1 MQRIFPKKL
10 EKGDVVRVVAPAC
23 SLGIITPENRKIADE
38 RFASLGLRLSFGR
51 HVEEMNEFHS
61 SSITSRIDDL
71 HAAFADP
78 EVKAVF
84 AVIGGFN
91 SNQLLRSIDW
101 DIIRNNPKIF
111 CGYSDITALGNAIFA
126 KTGLVNYSG
135 PAYATFSEKIGFDY
149 TLEYFK
155 KCLFLE
161 ESYQILPSQEWSDD
175 AYYKDQENRNFIKN
189 AGPIVINEGTAKGM
203 VLGANLCTFNLLQG
217 TEYFPNLHNSILFI
231 EDDEMAN
238 PELLDRD
245 LQSLIHQPG
254 FEGVRGMVIGRFQ
267 RASGI
272 SESVLTEIIKTKKE
286 LEGIPVV
293 ANLDFGH
300 TQSMFTFPIGGDI
313 VLSAKHGAVKLEI
326 RKH

>member
-1 MQRIFPKKL
+1 
-10 EKGDVVRVVAPAC
+10 
-23 SLGIITPENRKIADE
+23 
-38 RFASLGLRLSFGR
+38 
-51 HVEEMNEFHS
+51 
-61 SSITSRIDDL
+61 
-71 HAAFADP
+71 
-78 EVKAVF
+78 
-84 AVIGGFN
+84 
-91 SNQLLRSIDW
+91 
-101 DIIRNNPKIF
+101 
-111 CGYSDITALGNAIFA
+111 
-126 KTGLVNYSG
+126 
-135 PAYATFSEKIGFDY
+135 
-149 TLEYFK
+149 
-155 KCLFLE
+155 
-161 ESYQILPSQEWSDD
+161 
-175 AYYKDQENRNFIKN
+175 
-189 AGPIVINEGTAKGM
+189 
-203 VLGANLCTFNLLQG
+203 
-217 TEYFPNLHNSILFI
+217 
-231 EDDEMAN
+231 MAN